1 MIQYEYHSEGTHGV
15 RTTCKDIP
23 GLRSTLFPQTTA
35 LAATGNMT
43 LIEEMAGVMG
53 TEGRALNN
61 IANGTT
67 FDKGT
72 GLDYWG
78 PTTNIGCAPSPLP
91 PFPLPPCP
99 RVPAA
104 PAKVG
109 AGCSFSRRDPR
120 WGRFQE
126 SISECPVLNAHYV
139 RAFIRGIQ
147 GDGPVM
153 KIAATCKHFYA
164 YSLED
169 SDGFTRHDFDAVVSE
184 RDLRETYLVPFSACA
199 AAGVASVMCSYNA
212 VNHLPTC
219 LDGHA
224 QNGILRGE
232 FGFDGP
238 IVSDCGAREC
248 SVGL

>member
-91 PFPLPPCP
+91 PFPL
-99 RVPAA
+99 A
-104 PAKVG
+104 PLPSRSC
-109 AGCSFSRRDPR
+109 CS
-120 WGRFQE
+120 
-126 SISECPVLNAHYV
+126 C
-139 RAFIRGIQ
+139 
-147 GDGPVM
+147 
-153 KIAATCKHFYA
+153 
-164 YSLED
+164 
-169 SDGFTRHDFDAVVSE
+169 
-184 RDLRETYLVPFSACA
+184 
-199 AAGVASVMCSYNA
+199 
-212 VNHLPTC
+212 
-219 LDGHA
+219 
-224 QNGILRGE
+224 
-232 FGFDGP
+232 
-238 IVSDCGAREC
+238 
-248 SVGL
+248 

>member
-1 MIQYEYHSEGTHGV
+1 MCVQPLGV
-15 RTTCKDIP
+15 LAAWEVTGVLCMSALSNRNLP
-23 GLRSTLFPQTTA
+23 GPLPEAIGREARALMNAGKAYSTLWMPVVN
-35 LAATGNMT
+35 LA
-43 LIEEMAGVMG
+43 
-53 TEGRALNN
+53 
-61 IANGTT
+61 
-67 FDKGT
+67 
-72 GLDYWG
+72 
-78 PTTNIGCAPSPLP
+78 
-91 PFPLPPCP
+91 
-99 RVPAA
+99 
-104 PAKVG
+104 
-109 AGCSFSRRDPR
+109 RDPR

-184 RDLRETYLVPFSACA
+184 RDLRETYLVPFSARV

-212 VNHLPTC
+212 VNNLPTC

-224 QNGILRGE
+224 QNGIRRGE

-238 IVSDCGAREC
+238 IVAAPA
-248 SVGL
+248 